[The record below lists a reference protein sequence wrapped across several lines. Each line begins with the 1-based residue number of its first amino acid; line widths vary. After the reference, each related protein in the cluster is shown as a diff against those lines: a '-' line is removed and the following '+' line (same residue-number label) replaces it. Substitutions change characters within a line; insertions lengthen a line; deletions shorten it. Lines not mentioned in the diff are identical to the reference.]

1 MERYEI
7 GTEELANLLPYDE
20 TIAWVNDLVARI
32 GAAG

>member
-20 TIAWVNDLVARI
+20 ASAWANDLVARI
-32 GAAG
+32 GTAG